1 MSILNNW
8 VVYVIGYLCAATV
21 FTQFYKITT
30 KTLTNAGAL
39 TILLEGIAGLTGLIL
54 SIFFEYKYPSDIK
67 TYVMLGISIVFF
79 TMSDRIN
86 TIVRSGL
93 ETSTFSML
101 KQLSTAF
108 MFFAGL
114 IFLKEPF
121 ILNKFIGSML
131 IIFSNVFIFYK
142 KGKFKLNKYIYLAIL
157 ANIVYSIALFL
168 SVNISDQFNTPL
180 YVSITTLI
188 PALLIL
194 LVERIKIKDLKDEFN
209 NGNKKAIITTGIT
222 WGISIF
228 LSYRAY
234 QLGNVTIVAPL
245 CALTVMLSV
254 IVGYLF
260 LKEKDNMI
268 KKVISAVLILISI
281 ILIRI

>member
-108 MFFAGL
+108 MFFA
-114 IFLKEPF
+114 
-121 ILNKFIGSML
+121 
-131 IIFSNVFIFYK
+131 
-142 KGKFKLNKYIYLAIL
+142 
-157 ANIVYSIALFL
+157 
-168 SVNISDQFNTPL
+168 
-180 YVSITTLI
+180 
-188 PALLIL
+188 
-194 LVERIKIKDLKDEFN
+194 
-209 NGNKKAIITTGIT
+209 
-222 WGISIF
+222 
-228 LSYRAY
+228 
-234 QLGNVTIVAPL
+234 
-245 CALTVMLSV
+245 
-254 IVGYLF
+254 
-260 LKEKDNMI
+260 
-268 KKVISAVLILISI
+268 
-281 ILIRI
+281 

>member
-245 CALTVMLSV
+245 CALTVMLNV

>member
-1 MSILNNW
+1 MGILNNW
-8 VVYVIGYLCAATV
+8 LVYVIGYLCVATV

-30 KTLTNAGAL
+30 KTLTNTGAL
-39 TILLEGIAGLTGLIL
+39 TVILEFIAGLTGLIL
-54 SIFFEYKYPSDIK
+54 SLFFEYKYPTDIK
-67 TYVMLGISIVFF
+67 TYIMLGISIVFF

-93 ETSTFSML
+93 ETSAFSTL

-108 MFFAGL
+108 MFFAGF

-121 ILNKFIGSML
+121 ILNKFIGSIL
-131 IIFSNVFIFYK
+131 IIFSNVLIFYK
-142 KGKFKLNKYIYLAIL
+142 KGKFKLNKYILLAIL

-180 YVSITTLI
+180 YISITTII
-188 PALLIL
+188 PAFLII
-194 LVERIKIKDLKDEFN
+194 LVERIKIKNIKEEFK
-209 NGNKKAIITTGIT
+209 NGNIKAMLTTGIA

-245 CALTVMLSV
+245 CALTVMLNV